1 MTNLKLRHLLA
12 ALGITFIWGFNFV
25 VIKLGL
31 EEIPPIFLCFLRF
44 ILSALP
50 AIFFVK
56 RPNLPWHKIFQYG
69 LVIFAMQ
76 FAFLFSGMHFGVSA
90 GLASVALQVHVF
102 VTIALATAFFGERPA
117 TFQLLGA
124 IIAFLGIATIAFNV
138 GGDLTAMGLLFVLLA
153 AMSWG
158 VGNIIAKGFKGI
170 NVLALVVWG
179 SLVAA
184 PPLLLLSL
192 VLEGPDR
199 IAASLQH
206 MSLLSVGA
214 IAYLVYPTTLLGFA
228 VWSWLMSRYPAASV
242 APLTLLVPIVG
253 MTSSAIVLGEK
264 LQDWKL
270 LAALLVIFGLC
281 TNVFGSRIGALFKK
295 PGTKENGT
303 YLGREGLP

>member
-1 MTNLKLRHLLA
+1 MTNLKFSHLLA
-12 ALGITFIWGFNFV
+12 ALGIIFIWGFNFV
-25 VIKLGL
+25 VIKVGL
-31 EEIPPIFLCFLRF
+31 KEIPPIFLCFLRF

-50 AIFFVK
+50 AIFFFK

-76 FAFLFSGMHFGVSA
+76 FAFLFSGMYFGVSA
-90 GLASVALQVHVF
+90 GLAAVVLQVHVF
-102 VTIALATAFFGERPA
+102 VTIALATVFFNERPA
-117 TFQLLGA
+117 VFQLLGA
-124 IIAFLGIATIAFNV
+124 IVAFVGIATIAFNI
-138 GGDLTAMGLLFVLLA
+138 GDDLTVLGFLFVLLA
-153 AMSWG
+153 AVSWG
-158 VGNIIAKGFKGI
+158 VGNIIAKGFNGI

-206 MSLLSVGA
+206 MSLLSAGA

-228 VWSWLMSRYPAASV
+228 VWTWLMSRYPAASI

-253 MTSSAIVLGEK
+253 MASSALVLGEK

-270 LAALLVIFGLC
+270 LAALLVVGGLC
-281 TNVFGSRIGALFKK
+281 ASVLGPRNGALFKK
-295 PGTKENGT
+295 SGTNSSK
-303 YLGREGLP
+303 